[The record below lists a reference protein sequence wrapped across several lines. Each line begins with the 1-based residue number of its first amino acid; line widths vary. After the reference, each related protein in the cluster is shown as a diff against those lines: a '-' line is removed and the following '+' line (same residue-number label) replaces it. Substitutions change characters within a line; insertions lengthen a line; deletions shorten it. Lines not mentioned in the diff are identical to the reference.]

1 MNGLRKQIIQKL
13 KENIDFIYADEKIK
27 PERLE
32 EYTNGLVVVLQK
44 TSDIE
49 KFSKVLANYM
59 PKYNELKHFNA
70 QKIVNTYRMALQ
82 D

>member
-32 EYTNGLVVVLQK
+32 DYTNGLVVVLQK

-49 KFSKVLANYM
+49 KFS
-59 PKYNELKHFNA
+59 
-70 QKIVNTYRMALQ
+70 
-82 D
+82 